1 MDAYLSTIKLLW
13 QVEGVVTDE
22 GVIKTSC
29 VVNCTGAWANQ
40 ICSHVGLQVPLG
52 ENSSV
57 FLCENSNNY
66 LMDNCI

>member
-1 MDAYLSTIKLLW
+1 MDAYFCLIILLW

-22 GVIKTSC
+22 GLIKTSC

-57 FLCENSNNY
+57 SLRQNSGKSD
-66 LMDNCI
+66 LL

>member
-1 MDAYLSTIKLLW
+1 MLW

-22 GVIKTSC
+22 GLIKTSC

-52 ENSSV
+52 ENSSF
-57 FLCENSNNY
+57 FLREKIRKKADRYTFERS
-66 LMDNCI
+66 